1 MHASNDCQTMK
12 LLNQSE
18 LNLPSILLTL
28 ILQITAKKINNK
40 KKHKN
45 NNNKHNL
52 KKMIDIC
59 NFTLIIIFHHR
70 HQLKT
75 LRKVSLNNYG

>member
-12 LLNQSE
+12 LSNQPE

-40 KKHKN
+40 KKTQK

-52 KKMIDIC
+52 KKLSQYIVYII
-59 NFTLIIIFHHR
+59 LI
-70 HQLKT
+70 Q
-75 LRKVSLNNYG
+75 

>member
-12 LLNQSE
+12 LSNQPE

-40 KKHKN
+40 KNTKTIITN
-45 NNNKHNL
+45 TF